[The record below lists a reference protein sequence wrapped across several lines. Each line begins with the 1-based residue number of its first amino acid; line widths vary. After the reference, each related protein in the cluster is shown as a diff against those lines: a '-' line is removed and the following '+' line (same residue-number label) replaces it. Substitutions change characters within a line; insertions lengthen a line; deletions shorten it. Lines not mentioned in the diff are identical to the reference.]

1 MKTDAGIRKDRYST
15 IFAFRL
21 NYMFA
26 GIGKYMAKVFTALA
40 LVMLVGRLEIQNIIL
55 VGNAS

>member
-1 MKTDAGIRKDRYST
+1 MKTDADIRKDRYSN
-15 IFAFRL
+15 IFAFGW
-21 NYMFA
+21 NYMSA

-40 LVMLVGRLEIQNIIL
+40 LVMLVGRLQIRNIIL